1 MLADLKMVRQA
12 EGSQAAE
19 IPVRQEERFPAP
31 MNAFGSEK
39 SGLYLLL

>member
-19 IPVRQEERFPAP
+19 IPVRQEEAFP
-31 MNAFGSEK
+31 
-39 SGLYLLL
+39 LL